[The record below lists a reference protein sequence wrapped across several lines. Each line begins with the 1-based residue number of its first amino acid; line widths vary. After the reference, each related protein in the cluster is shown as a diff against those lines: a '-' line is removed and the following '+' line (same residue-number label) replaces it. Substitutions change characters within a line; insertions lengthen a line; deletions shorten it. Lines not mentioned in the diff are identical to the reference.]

1 MTARRRDGISTP
13 KLLLFDIRVAVVL
26 SLGRCCYELNK
37 EKDERQKDSLCCSHY
52 VTNEDRGRNMLTTLK
67 IHSVDAPGVLHV
79 GRKNEMPDSLL
90 LA

>member
-1 MTARRRDGISTP
+1 MRECGVGGGGGVAARGGMKARRRDDILTP

-37 EKDERQKDSLCCSHY
+37 EKGEQQKDSLCCGHY
-52 VTNEDRGRNMLTTLK
+52 VTNKDG
-67 IHSVDAPGVLHV
+67 VPG
-79 GRKNEMPDSLL
+79 SIL

>member
-1 MTARRRDGISTP
+1 MARRRDGISTP

-52 VTNEDRGRNMLTTLK
+52 VTNEDRGEEHNAEDTFRGCTWSTARGPK
-67 IHSVDAPGVLHV
+67 
-79 GRKNEMPDSLL
+79 E
-90 LA
+90 